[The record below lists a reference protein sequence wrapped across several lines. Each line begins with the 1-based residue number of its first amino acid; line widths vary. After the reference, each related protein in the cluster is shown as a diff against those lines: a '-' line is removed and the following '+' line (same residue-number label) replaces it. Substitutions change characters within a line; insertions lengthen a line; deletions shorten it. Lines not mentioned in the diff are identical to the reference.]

1 MNLYDANLSKEN
13 KKNEQSFMHLDN
25 AKQALTCSVC
35 VTEAVFIIFPK
46 LETRFNTHYQN
57 A

>member
-1 MNLYDANLSKEN
+1 MEN
-13 KKNEQSFMHLDN
+13 
-25 AKQALTCSVC
+25 C
-35 VTEAVFIIFPK
+35 EAMDIINSLIWIFISTGQLCILIIFPK